1 MIANESYLATVKEL
15 SDRLVELQRPI
26 RILDAI
32 KWGAEV
38 EQRFF
43 ERGARELPDVDL
55 AFYQA
60 RPLSFD
66 HAAKR
71 AELQDLD
78 RQVRRQLGRINPVA
92 EILSR
97 MCREYDTVVAMLEA
111 RGTPDFSRFSQD
123 LYGSADDVFHAGD
136 PTLADLGTMMF
147 GALERLADSPQLVA
161 EEPRHSGEAAVDIL
175 RRRLEEAFSGTGHD
189 IRVDLADG
197 IVADAAAGADYIK
210 IRREARFTDRD
221 LRLLE
226 IHEGWVHLGTSLNG
240 RSQPVCTFLSKGP
253 PSSTVTQEGL
263 AVLMEILTFSSYPE
277 RLRKLTNRIRGIKMA
292 EDGADFLEVYRSFLA
307 QETVEP
313 IVGGS
318 SSGDPAPGEPAAG
331 DQVSDAE
338 RRAFRQAARVFRGS
352 LPDAGPF
359 TKDLSYSKGFV
370 MIYNYLLLAVRK
382 GLLQRIPLLY
392 CGKTTLED
400 LRLLE
405 HLVDEG
411 VVQAPRFLPPQFADL
426 QALSAWMCYANFLSR
441 LDLQR
446 IEADFAEIL

>member
-1 MIANESYLATVKEL
+1 MIATESYLATVKEL

-38 EQRFF
+38 EERFF
-43 ERGARELPDVDL
+43 ERGASELPEVDH
-55 AFYQA
+55 AFYEA

-66 HAAKR
+66 PVAKR
-71 AELQDLD
+71 AELQELD

-97 MCREYDTVVAMLEA
+97 MCREYDTVIAMLQA
-111 RGTPDFSRFSQD
+111 RGTPEFSRLSQD

-147 GALERLADSPQLVA
+147 GSLERLADSPALVE
-161 EEPRHSGEAAVDIL
+161 EEPQHSGDAAVEIL
-175 RRRLEEAFSGTGHD
+175 RRRLEAAFAGTGHE

-292 EDGADFLEVYRSFLA
+292 EDGANFLDVYRSFLEQGA
-307 QETVEP
+307 
-313 IVGGS
+313 
-318 SSGDPAPGEPAAG
+318 GEHG
-331 DQVSDAE
+331 
-338 RRAFRQAARVFRGS
+338 AFRQAARVFRGS

-370 MIYNYLLLAVRK
+370 MIYNYLLLAVRR

-405 HLVDEG
+405 HLVEEG
-411 VVQAPRFLPPQFADL
+411 VVQAPRFLPPQFSDL